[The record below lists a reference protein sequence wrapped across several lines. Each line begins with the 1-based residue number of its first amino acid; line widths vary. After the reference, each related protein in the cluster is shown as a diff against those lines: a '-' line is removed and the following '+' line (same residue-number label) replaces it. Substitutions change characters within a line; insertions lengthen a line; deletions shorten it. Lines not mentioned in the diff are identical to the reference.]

1 MRKDTS
7 RLNDPII
14 ILFLS
19 DYDNMHG
26 NCTASQNCDDENIGD
41 QYNAGEVKVY
51 GIEMKAGYLVNFGN
65 ITMPID
71 FTYTRSQSEFLNSFE
86 SDFWGDVQS
95 GDEFPYVPENQ
106 FQFVVETFDNPGGDR
121 AFRHKPIEDKVSFLS
136 QRAGDLLHRFDLAA
150 HRSGTPS
157 IKKLAS
163 VCRIRVCPKNL
174 EVLFHD
180 VASHTFQVVQ

>member
-1 MRKDTS
+1 MTDELVLLGGVQKGFAPPAPGNEDATNEESMNYELGARFN
-7 RLNDPII
+7 NDNVNIEA

-71 FTYTRSQSEFLNSFE
+71 FT
-86 SDFWGDVQS
+86 
-95 GDEFPYVPENQ
+95 
-106 FQFVVETFDNPGGDR
+106 
-121 AFRHKPIEDKVSFLS
+121 
-136 QRAGDLLHRFDLAA
+136 
-150 HRSGTPS
+150 
-157 IKKLAS
+157 
-163 VCRIRVCPKNL
+163 
-174 EVLFHD
+174 
-180 VASHTFQVVQ
+180 

>member
-1 MRKDTS
+1 MKIERNDWGKTDPE
-7 RLNDPII
+7 RLGTPSHKVNELDVVLPSLALTYRMTDELVLLGGVQKGFAPPAPGNEDATNEESMNYELGARFNNDNVNIEA

-71 FTYTRSQSEFLNSFE
+71 FT
-86 SDFWGDVQS
+86 
-95 GDEFPYVPENQ
+95 
-106 FQFVVETFDNPGGDR
+106 
-121 AFRHKPIEDKVSFLS
+121 
-136 QRAGDLLHRFDLAA
+136 
-150 HRSGTPS
+150 
-157 IKKLAS
+157 
-163 VCRIRVCPKNL
+163 
-174 EVLFHD
+174 
-180 VASHTFQVVQ
+180 